1 VGDNAA
7 AIAVVIAVVERFL
20 SSGGSKPGA
29 VAFTVGEEGLGNLAG
44 ARQACSD
51 LRPEAVIAVEGH
63 GLESVVADA
72 HGSVRARVS
81 VSGPGGHGWADRGR
95 PSAIHELLRIGTQT
109 VAGGCAE
116 SPVNVGLISGGMS
129 VNAIAPSAQFTVE
142 KRATDPSELVEF
154 HALLEGLASPSPL
167 ALAVEILGERPAGTM
182 PRDHPLLT
190 TVIGIRASLGLDGA
204 LESGSTDANAAIGLG
219 IPAIG
224 LGVSR
229 GRDMHSTNE
238 AIQVSSLG
246 LGARQ
251 LELVL
256 DAMLGEPG

>member
-1 VGDNAA
+1 M
-7 AIAVVIAVVERFL
+7 
-20 SSGGSKPGA
+20 P
-29 VAFTVGEEGLGNLAG
+29 G

-109 VAGGCAE
+109 VAGGYAE
-116 SPVNVGLISGGMS
+116 SPVNVGLISGGIS

-154 HALLEGLASPSPL
+154 HALLEGLASSPPL
-167 ALAVEILGERPAGTM
+167 ELSVEILGERPAGPM
-182 PRDHPLLT
+182 PRDHPLLHDGHWHSR
-190 TVIGIRASLGLDGA
+190 IAGPPWGARIGLDRRERGNRSRHSGDRFGSITRARYA
-204 LESGSTDANAAIGLG
+204 LDQRGNPGQFARTRRTSARARPRCDAG
-219 IPAIG
+219 
-224 LGVSR
+224 
-229 GRDMHSTNE
+229 
-238 AIQVSSLG
+238 
-246 LGARQ
+246 
-251 LELVL
+251 
-256 DAMLGEPG
+256 